1 MGQRDA
7 TSFPLSKCR
16 SDRRDLQL
24 EGNTDGGLDVDR
36 QDVAVQIAIQ
46 VAVDTKQACCII
58 VAVIVAVKTAVEVK
72 TADGKSTTGDRIKLD
87 VDQFDGLRKDLFH

>member
-72 TADGKSTTGDRIKLD
+72 TADGESTTRDRIE
-87 VDQFDGLRKDLFH
+87 VRREQFDRLTKDVVH